1 MRILTLLAICFSC
14 LNLNAQ
20 VSEETTLSRCPV
32 FITDTVSANNFFIE
46 ARPALLKVYRVK
58 GKLTV
63 AVDQKGQLVSFY
75 FHDKRLKTGKY
86 KIEVGSRSSREVEAI
101 YSFKSGD
108 QVSFIDIS
116 SGTINVT
123 YDKAAKLWNLK
134 ITGLLANMALGSVT
148 YYKVAADLSLNKLL
162 FICCIVGYI

>member
-1 MRILTLLAICFSC
+1 MRVVFLFIICFAFT
-14 LNLNAQ
+14 NLNAQ
-20 VSEETTLSRCPV
+20 VSEETTLNRCPV
-32 FITDTVSANNFFIE
+32 YITDTVSSNNFFIE
-46 ARPALLKVYRVK
+46 ARPATLKVYRVK

-63 AVDQKGQLVSFY
+63 AVDQRGQLVSFY

-86 KIEVGSRSSREVEAI
+86 KIEAGSRSSREVEAI

-123 YDKAAKLWNLK
+123 YDKEAKLWNLQ
-134 ITGLLANMALGSVT
+134 INGMLANMVEGSVT
-148 YYKVAADLSLNKLL
+148 YYKVKADLSIK
-162 FICCIVGYI
+162 